1 MKIELGQKIQ
11 FNHLTRDSVI
21 VVTGRVR
28 GINFL
33 TQKVLIGSLWID
45 YAFIV

>member
-1 MKIELGQKIQ
+1 MKISIGQRIQ
-11 FNHLTRDSVI
+11 FNHITRDSVS

-28 GINFL
+28 GINFF